1 MILHKKLWPLFSCPK
16 FCLQILRCQLKFSK
30 QRSGITFLRTLQ
42 LTIYVSHSHNFFLL
56 LTGLWNKVQVQ
67 SITFHFGLQSGY
79 LFWDIRHDIKQLCGS
94 HESHWQW
101 LKIQSD
107 PSRTNYVLSTVS
119 SSTTRE
125 LQDRKKERK
134 KGKKR

>member
-1 MILHKKLWPLFSCPK
+1 M
-16 FCLQILRCQLKFSK
+16 
-30 QRSGITFLRTLQ
+30 
-42 LTIYVSHSHNFFLL
+42 
-56 LTGLWNKVQVQ
+56 TGLWNKVQVQ

-107 PSRTNYVLSTVS
+107 PSRTNYVLSTE

-125 LQDRKKERK
+125 LQDRKKEK
-134 KGKKR
+134 KARRDNKKSSQLISNNTVLTEEGCLLSQKYQIEECNLVGPDHLESTILKITRNIYLVI